1 MTATVLALQ
10 LQDGWSSSVLI
21 DQTRNGRYAGTAELS
36 FEGLAWGTL
45 VFMQQPSF
53 DAALAHVKLRAAQ
66 FARQR
71 WLSPSVAL
79 PH

>member
-1 MTATVLALQ
+1 MTATILALQ
-10 LQDGWSSSVLI
+10 LPDGWSSSVLI

-36 FEGLAWGTL
+36 FEGASWGML
-45 VFMQQPSF
+45 VFMQQPSM

-71 WLSPSVAL
+71 WLSPRAA
-79 PH
+79 